1 MPAPPHHPPTPDIR
15 KDCGDSSTGLASK
28 ATVKVENEEE
38 DLRLRL
44 EEIEMITERYAHSF
58 RLFTTA
64 LQFVSF
70 RLCHGKTC
78 FAETI
83 DSIKFVY
90 KVLWAACR

>member
-28 ATVKVENEEE
+28 ATVKVEDEEE

-44 EEIEMITERYAHSF
+44 AAIEVITERYAHSF
-58 RLFTTA
+58 RLLTTA

-78 FAETI
+78 FAETL